1 MPNTD
6 FISKL
11 LEIKDLIVDEMR
23 PFQVLC
29 KR

>member
-1 MPNTD
+1 MKRIMAFMLALVMVTTCMV
-6 FISKL
+6 ST
-11 LEIKDLIVDEMR
+11 R